1 MRKTLIVALLVYSTT
16 QAVAQGNPIRVI
28 DGDTF
33 AVGKE
38 VIRIKGYDAPEI
50 FSPRCAEEKKH
61 GLAAKA
67 YLSVLLSKSPVILTR
82 DFRDDRYGRTLARVW
97 AGGKDIA
104 QEMIRAKYGVS
115 YYTSPADRKKPQWC
129 AILR

>member
-1 MRKTLIVALLVYSTT
+1 MRKTFIVAFLIYSTT
-16 QAVAQGNPIRVI
+16 QAVAQSNPIRVI

-50 FSPRCAEEKKH
+50 FSPRCVKEKQH
-61 GLAAKA
+61 GFAAKA
-67 YLSVLLSKSPVILTR
+67 YLATLLSRYPVIFTR
-82 DFRDDRYGRTLARVW
+82 DFRGDKYGRTLARVW
-97 AGGKDIA
+97 VGGKDVA
-104 QEMIRAKYGVS
+104 QEMIRAKFGIT
-115 YYTSPADRKKPQWC
+115 YYTSSADRKKPQWC